1 MRLIFDTGAL
11 IALERNNFTMWR
23 RVKAAIDAREPPVC
37 HGGIVGQ
44 VWRGGGARQARLVHA
59 LGMLYIRPL
68 DAALGRAAGE
78 LLARTRQHDVI
89 DAALVL
95 LAQDGDR
102 IYTSDPDVLAPLA
115 RAADLDVELV
125 RP

>member
-1 MRLIFDTGAL
+1 MNLVFDAGAL
-11 IALERNNFTMWR
+11 IALERNDRVMWR
-23 RVKAAIDAREPPVC
+23 RWYDAIEAGKPPIC
-37 HGGIVGQ
+37 HGGIVAQ
-44 VWRGGGARQARLVHA
+44 VWRGGARQARLSRA
-59 LGMLYIRPL
+59 LASLYIRPL

-78 LLARTRQHDVI
+78 LLARAKQHDVI

-102 IYTSDPDVLAPLA
+102 IITSDPDDLAPLA

>member
-1 MRLIFDTGAL
+1 MLDTGAL
-11 IALERNNFTMWR
+11 IALERNDRAMWQR
-23 RVKAAIDAREPPVC
+23 LKLALRAREVPVS

-44 VWRGGGARQARLVHA
+44 AWRGRGSRQALLARA
-59 LGMLYIRPL
+59 LDVLDVRHV

-78 LLARTRQHDVI
+78 LLARAKQNDVI

-95 LAQDGDR
+95 LANDGDR
-102 IYTSDPDVLAPLA
+102 VITSDPDDLARLA

-125 RP
+125 AP

>member
-1 MRLIFDTGAL
+1 MKLILDTGAL
-11 IALERNNFTMWR
+11 IALERNDRAMWQR
-23 RVKAAIDAREPPVC
+23 LKLALQAREAPVS

-44 VWRGGGARQARLVHA
+44 AWRGKGSRQALLAKA
-59 LGMLYIRPL
+59 LDVIDIRRL

-78 LLARTRQHDVI
+78 LLARAKQDDVI

-95 LAQDGDR
+95 LANDGDR
-102 IYTSDPDVLAPLA
+102 VITSDPDDLAPLA

-125 RP
+125 TP

>member
-1 MRLIFDTGAL
+1 MLDQRRTL
-11 IALERNNFTMWR
+11 IALERNDRAMWQR
-23 RVKAAIDAREPPVC
+23 LKLALRDREVPVC
-37 HGGIVGQ
+37 HGGIVGRA
-44 VWRGGGARQARLVHA
+44 WLGRGPRQALLARAVDA
-59 LGMLYIRPL
+59 LDIHPL

-78 LLARTRQHDVI
+78 LLARAKQHDVI

-95 LAQDGDR
+95 LANDGDR
-102 IYTSDPDVLAPLA
+102 IITSDPEDLAPRA

>member
-11 IALERNNFTMWR
+11 IALERNDRAMWQR
-23 RVKAAIDAREPPVC
+23 LKLALQAREAPVT

-44 VWRGGGARQARLVHA
+44 AWRGRGSRQALLAKA
-59 LGMLYIRPL
+59 LDVLDIRRL

-78 LLARTRQHDVI
+78 LLASARQDVVI

-95 LAQDGDR
+95 LANDGDR
-102 IYTSDPDVLAPLA
+102 VITSDPDDLAPLA

-125 RP
+125 TP